1 MNSDSYVTISFS
13 NDMGIPVDKHNED
26 EYYVLG
32 PKNNTSKS
40 NIFIGVN
47 GHQEKKSILPDT
59 GSASGFDGLLFII
72 FNIII
77 LMVFLYTLRQS
88 DFETD

>member
-47 GHQEKKSILPDT
+47 GHQEKKVFYLIRGQHQALTACYSSFLIL
-59 GSASGFDGLLFII
+59 
-72 FNIII
+72 
-77 LMVFLYTLRQS
+77 
-88 DFETD
+88 